1 MRAPRRIRPKRR
13 EIHVPP
19 NADLDSV
26 AATVTYVGSPEHKD
40 IPGFAGPPRPRGDAS
55 LCPRDIR
62 QETAEAWLRSAVRKG
77 ATSAQWEG
85 GFPRYAW
92 HRQGDTVFEA
102 RLVNSGDGSYKGYP
116 LKDDEWPPG
125 IERIYG

>member
-13 EIHVPP
+13 EIRVPP
-19 NADLDSV
+19 NTNLAGV

-40 IPGFAGPPRPRGDAS
+40 VPGFAGPPRPRGDAS

-62 QETAEAWLRSAVRKG
+62 QQTAEAWLRSAISNG
-77 ATSAQWEG
+77 ATSELWEG

-92 HRQGDTVFEA
+92 HREGGNVFEA

-116 LKDDEWPPG
+116 LNDGEAPVG
-125 IERIYG
+125 V